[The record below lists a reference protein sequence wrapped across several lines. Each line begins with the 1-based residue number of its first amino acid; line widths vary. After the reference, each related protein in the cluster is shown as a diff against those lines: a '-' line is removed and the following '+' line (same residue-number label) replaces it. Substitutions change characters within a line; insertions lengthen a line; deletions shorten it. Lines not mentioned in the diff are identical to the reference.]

1 VRRVLAIVLALW
13 QPLAFASIAGPSW
26 SSLGFRGALAALEL
40 LVAACVAALSMA
52 AAWALWTDAPAAVP
66 LARAALLSGVARSV
80 HALHWS
86 RLPSDVPPGSA
97 PVYAAII
104 VGHAAFWLWYLSR
117 TVAEGDGA
125 RPAVPGEE
133 RGSAATE
140 PRERSAPAKRRARER
155 VGGTGGVKPPG

>member
-52 AAWALWTDAPAAVP
+52 AAWALWTHAPAAVP
-66 LARAALLSGVARSV
+66 LARAALLSGAGRSV
-80 HALHWS
+80 QALYWS
-86 RLPSDVPPGSA
+86 RLPTDVPPGSA
-97 PVYAAII
+97 PVYAAVI

-117 TVAEGDGA
+117 AVAE
-125 RPAVPGEE
+125 REE
-133 RGSAATE
+133 A
-140 PRERSAPAKRRARER
+140 
-155 VGGTGGVKPPG
+155 KPPG